1 MFAMVKNVHNN
12 NNSSR
17 LTSIAIIGSLIM
29 VISGICL
36 SYNYVQTKKVLAFDH
51 FNDILS
57 ENTTETVQEV
67 SNITEVEEVEEAE
80 EHVDNI
86 NYEYIGT
93 LLIPKINLKK
103 GFVAKDSPYN
113 NVDQNILVVSV
124 SDYPDVVNGNL
135 ILAGHSGTGYKAFF
149 RDLYKLQL
157 GDTAQI
163 IYQNKQYDYRI
174 TKIYKQQKSGKIAIY
189 RDYNKTTL
197 TLVTCSKDDNQHQTI
212 YILEL
217 VNQTST

>member
-174 TKIYKQQKSGKIAIY
+174 TKIYKQQKTGKIAIY

>member
-93 LLIPKINLKK
+93 LLIPKINLKE

>member
-67 SNITEVEEVEEAE
+67 SNITEVEEVKEAE